1 MKITAKFTILGYIGT
16 YYAIGA
22 ALPLTI
28 INYLLT
34 GWVADELDHS
44 YLPSWDMSCGTI
56 FVFLFVSPVTFA
68 WYRHRLGV
76 KNFFWALLEAFKWMP
91 FFRTSPSLFHLHL
104 LRYIAKL
111 SLVVFFGGLSWHISY
126 SLLAHMFCLPIEW
139 SSTAK
144 ELDSGG
150 FFIGV
155 ERVAHQFKNVTMFML
170 VVTGGIIYLAVG
182 APDGWRITGWTSI
195 LPLSLQIVGH
205 LGLPIFTIL
214 F

>member
-1 MKITAKFTILGYIGT
+1 
-16 YYAIGA
+16 
-22 ALPLTI
+22 
-28 INYLLT
+28 
-34 GWVADELDHS
+34 
-44 YLPSWDMSCGTI
+44 
-56 FVFLFVSPVTFA
+56 
-68 WYRHRLGV
+68 
-76 KNFFWALLEAFKWMP
+76 
-91 FFRTSPSLFHLHL
+91 
-104 LRYIAKL
+104 
-111 SLVVFFGGLSWHISY
+111 
-126 SLLAHMFCLPIEW
+126 MFCLPIEW

-155 ERVAHQFKNVTMFML
+155 ERVAHQFKYVTMFML